1 MVNSVAVIALPRLSL
16 FEFGVVGEVFGINRS
31 GLEVGLPAFEFT
43 TCTPVPGLLPTNAGV
58 SVNVEHDL
66 SAAEH
71 ADLVVMA
78 PYSREAALPSAVL
91 DVLRS
96 ANDRGARIL
105 SVCSGAFALAE
116 AGLLDGR
123 KATTHWK
130 YSRQLA
136 AEYPKVHVDED
147 VLYVEDGNIITSAG
161 TAAGIDAC
169 LYLIREEFGAKAA
182 TAIAR
187 TMVVPPHRDGGQAQY
202 IDRPVAIRTGDP
214 MDELLAWLTENLDQ
228 QFSITELAQRMHM
241 SDRTFARRFR
251 AATGTTPTS
260 WVTSQRILRAQTL
273 LEDSQLSIDEIARET
288 GFGHAVLLR
297 HHFHRTLGTS
307 PASYRQ
313 TFRGR
318 ALSL

>member
-1 MVNSVAVIALPRLSL
+1 MPEISVPTRSCPSPLPTA
-16 FEFGVVGEVFGINRS
+16 EVHLARTTGRDIRT
-31 GLEVGLPAFEFT
+31 LPAWLRG
-43 TCTPVPGLLPTNAGV
+43 VAG
-58 SVNVEHDL
+58 S
-66 SAAEH
+66 
-71 ADLVVMA
+71 
-78 PYSREAALPSAVL
+78 P
-91 DVLRS
+91 
-96 ANDRGARIL
+96 
-105 SVCSGAFALAE
+105 
-116 AGLLDGR
+116 DGR
-123 KATTHWK
+123 
-130 YSRQLA
+130 L
-136 AEYPKVHVDED
+136 EYPKVHVDED

-161 TAAGIDAC
+161 TAASINAC

-187 TMVVPPHRDGGQAQY
+187 TMVVSTHRDGGQAQY

-214 MDELLAWLTENLDQ
+214 MEELLVWLTENLDQ
-228 QFSITELAQRMHM
+228 QFSVTELAQRMHL

-260 WVTSQRILRAQTL
+260 WINSQRILRAQTL

-313 TFRGR
+313 AFRGR
-318 ALSL
+318 VLSP

>member
-1 MVNSVAVIALPRLSL
+1 MDQFLGRA
-16 FEFGVVGEVFGINRS
+16 
-31 GLEVGLPAFEFT
+31 T
-43 TCTPVPGLLPTNAGV
+43 
-58 SVNVEHDL
+58 
-66 SAAEH
+66 
-71 ADLVVMA
+71 A
-78 PYSREAALPSAVL
+78 PYSRETHIPSAVV

-96 ANDRGARIL
+96 ANDRVARIL

-130 YSRQLA
+130 YSQQLA
-136 AEYPKVHVDED
+136 AAYPRVDVDED
-147 VLYVEDGNIITSAG
+147 ILYVKGGNIVTSAG
-161 TAAGIDAC
+161 AAAGIDAC
-169 LYLIREEFGAKAA
+169 LHLIRKEFGAKAA

-202 IDRPVAIRTGDP
+202 IDRPVPIRTGDP
-214 MDELLAWLTENLDQ
+214 MEDFLGWITENLGK

-251 AATGTTPTS
+251 AATGTTPAS
-260 WVTSQRILRAQTL
+260 WITSQRFLRAQTL
-273 LEDSQLSIDEIARET
+273 LEDSQLSIDEIARNT

-297 HHFHRTLGTS
+297 RHFHRMFGTS

-318 ALSL
+318 VLSP